1 MMTPGDLL
9 NKKFEKAKV
18 GGYKAADVDNFL
30 VEAASLFSQQNREM
44 SDLRRR
50 LESAQAKLTG
60 YEQDQ
65 DSLREALLSAQKLAD
80 NIVRDARSKA
90 ELIRRDA
97 EIKAENLI
105 ERSQAEVT
113 ARQDALVKIKREVSD
128 FRSQLMGL
136 YRAHIELINELPVF
150 HEDEEPDPGQ
160 PKAETEAPAPAEEP
174 SDPETAAEPAREQ
187 AAATRM
193 EDAGPSGAG
202 EPAAETAEKPAPPES
217 SAPTEEKTPDA
228 DYAIKLNVRYNEET
242 GEYVPLGS
250 DADNTGRK
258 R

>member
-50 LESAQAKLTG
+50 LETAQQKLSD
-60 YEQDQ
+60 YERDQ
-65 DSLREALLSAQKLAD
+65 DSLREALMSAQKLAD

-90 ELIRRDA
+90 ELMQRDA

-105 ERSQAEVT
+105 ERSRGEVT
-113 ARQDALVKIKREVSD
+113 AQQDALLTIKREVTD
-128 FRSQLMGL
+128 FRSQLMGI

-150 HEDEEPDPGQ
+150 REEGRPEPDEPEAPAQTPAAGEPAQ
-160 PKAETEAPAPAEEP
+160 DPQTAAEQTQAQAAAAGTEEADGPAPEPDAAETPVPEQPQEAPAEEKP
-174 SDPETAAEPAREQ
+174 SD
-187 AAATRM
+187 
-193 EDAGPSGAG
+193 AGY
-202 EPAAETAEKPAPPES
+202 
-217 SAPTEEKTPDA
+217 D
-228 DYAIKLNVRYNEET
+228 IKLNVRYDEET
-242 GEYVPLGS
+242 GEYIPLTGG
-250 DADNTGRK
+250 AENNTGRK